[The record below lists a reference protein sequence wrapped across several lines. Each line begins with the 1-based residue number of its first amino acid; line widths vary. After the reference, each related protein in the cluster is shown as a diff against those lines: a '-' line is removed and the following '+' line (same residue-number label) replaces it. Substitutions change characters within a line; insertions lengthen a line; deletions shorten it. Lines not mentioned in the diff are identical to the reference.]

1 MKFEFS
7 QYQYQTDAAN
17 AVCDVFEGQPKVEDV
32 SYIRDVGMRRP
43 VFHPAATMEQG
54 TLDAPELRPEHSQG
68 MLDDDDDT
76 GYRNADLELTPE
88 QLLANI
94 QGIQTRQD
102 LVPSNHLFDKPL
114 GAVSLDV
121 EMETGTGKTFVYTK
135 TMFELNRRYGWTK
148 FIIVVPSIA
157 IREGVAKSLELTAD
171 YFYTSGRDGNEGYG
185 KKLSWFVYN
194 SSNLN
199 ELDSF
204 AQSSDISVMVINM
217 QAFNA
222 SMNEAKNVEGRKG
235 DNAARII
242 FSERDEFGSR
252 RPIDV
257 ISALRPIVILDEPQK
272 MGGKATQDGI
282 RQFNPLF
289 ALHYSA
295 THRERHD
302 LVYSLDALDAYNQR
316 LVKRIEVKGFE
327 LHNMRGA
334 DGYLYLQDIVVS
346 KNRPPVARIEYKKLS
361 AAGNVTTAIGSF
373 NENDDLYPVSGE
385 LEAYRDG
392 WRIAPDGIVPDQDNQ
407 LSYVRFLNGEVI
419 HKGQVLNDGS
429 EADMRRIQIR
439 ETILSHL
446 QKEEHLWARG
456 IKCLSLFFID
466 EVAKYRQYDEE
477 GNEVNG
483 EYARIFEEE
492 YDRCVQ
498 WFLQGRLDDGH
509 GYLAWLRTT
518 WGHSVHKGYFSIDK
532 HGRSIDSKLKRG
544 SDESDDV
551 NAYDLILKNKERL
564 LSFEEPTRFI
574 FSHSALREGWDNP
587 NVFQIC
593 TLKHSDNEISK
604 RQEVGR
610 GLRLCVNKDGVRQDL
625 NMLGED
631 EVQEVNLLTVIAS
644 ESYEKFA
651 EALQKDIRSELRDR
665 PIRIDN
671 AFLAKVSIPTEQLGP
686 GYEGVDPVTFTPE
699 ESNTVYLRLYKHD
712 LIDESG
718 KLTDKFTEHG
728 LDEEFV
734 AALPAPLQAKIPA
747 VEIVLKSVLENI
759 TGVIIGNAL
768 KRKIGRNDLNANFQ
782 KKEFQELW
790 KRINHKYA
798 YTVHFNDDELV
809 RNAVREIDSK
819 LVVAKLSYTV
829 TKGIQRQ
836 EASRADLAVGQH
848 FKREANGSYT
858 RDLDIDATNG
868 VKYDLLGEIAQSA
881 TITRRCAA
889 RILKGIRADKFRM
902 FRDNPEQFIAK
913 VSRLIIEQKAAM
925 IVDHISYD
933 RIQGEYDSTIFAN
946 AGGRDETDAIRVS
959 KCVQDWVFPDG
970 DPRKGVEAQFT
981 RGLEAASEVA
991 VYAKLPRGFQIP
1003 TPVGNYAPDWAVA
1016 FREDSGL
1023 KHIFFV
1029 AETKGDMSSMELR
1042 TVEASKIAC
1051 AKRLFNDL
1059 QLADDVRY
1067 EQAVTYEG
1075 LLDQVKALQ

>member
-17 AVCDVFEGQPKVEDV
+17 AVCDVFEGQPKHEDV
-32 SYIRDVGMRRP
+32 SYIRDVGRRTSD
-43 VFHPAATMEQG
+43 VRADQAHM
-54 TLDAPELRPEHSQG
+54 DAKLFDASE
-68 MLDDDDDT
+68 MDDDT
-76 GYRNADLELTPE
+76 GYRNADLELTSG

-94 QGIQTRQD
+94 QGIQKLQD
-102 LVPSNHLFDKPL
+102 LVPSKHLYAKPL

-135 TMFELNRRYGWTK
+135 TMFELNRRYGWSK
-148 FIIVVPSIA
+148 FIIVVPSVA

-171 YFYTSGRDGNEGYG
+171 YFYTSGQDGNEGYG
-185 KKLSWFVYN
+185 RKLNWFVYN
-194 SSNLN
+194 SANLN

-222 SMNEAKNVEGRKG
+222 SMKEGGRSKES
-235 DNAARII
+235 RII

-327 LHNMRGA
+327 LHNMRGT
-334 DGYLYLQDIVVS
+334 DGYLYLQDIIVS
-346 KNRPPVARIEYKKLS
+346 KNRPPIARIEYKKLS
-361 AAGNVTTAIGSF
+361 AVGGVTTAVGSF
-373 NENDDLYPVSGE
+373 NENDDLHPASGG

-392 WRIAPDGIVPDQDNQ
+392 WRIAPDGIVPDQDDR
-407 LSYVRFLNGEVI
+407 LGYVRFLNGETLR
-419 HKGQVLNDGS
+419 KGQVLNDGS

-477 GNEVNG
+477 GNEVDG
-483 EYARIFEEE
+483 EYARVFEEE

-625 NMLGED
+625 NVLGEGA
-631 EVQEVNLLTVIAS
+631 VQEVNLLTVIAS

-665 PIRIDN
+665 PVRIDN
-671 AFLAKVSIPTEQLGP
+671 AFLSKVSIPAEQLGL

-712 LIDESG
+712 FIDESG
-718 KLTDKFTEHG
+718 KLTGKFAEQG
-728 LDEEFV
+728 LDGEFV

-747 VEIVLKSVLENI
+747 VEIVLKSVLENV
-759 TGVIIGNAL
+759 TGVIVGNAL

-798 YTVHFNDDELV
+798 YTVHFDDDELV
-809 RNAVREIDSK
+809 RHAVREIDSK
-819 LVVAKLSYTV
+819 LVVAKLSYAV
-829 TKGIQRQ
+829 TKGIQRR
-836 EASRADLAVGQH
+836 EAFRADLAVGQH
-848 FKREANGSYT
+848 FKRETNGSYT

-868 VKYDLLGEIAQSA
+868 VKYDLLGEIAQAA

-889 RILKGIRADKFRM
+889 RILKGIRPDKFRM

-933 RIQGEYDSTIFAN
+933 RIQGEYDSTIFVN

-1029 AETKGDMSSMELR
+1029 AETKGDMSSLELR

-1067 EQAVTYEG
+1067 EQAVTYED

>member
-17 AVCDVFEGQPKVEDV
+17 AVCDVFEGQPKLEDV
-32 SYIRDVGMRRP
+32 SYIRDVGIRRP
-43 VFHPAATMEQG
+43 VFQTAATMEQG
-54 TLDAPELRPEHSQG
+54 TLDAPGLRPEHSQG

-94 QGIQTRQD
+94 RGIQNRQD
-102 LVPSNHLFDKPL
+102 LVASKHLFAKPL

-157 IREGVAKSLELTAD
+157 IREGVAKSLELTVD

-185 KKLSWFVYN
+185 KKLNWFVYN

-199 ELDSF
+199 ELDAF

-222 SMNEAKNVEGRKG
+222 SMKEGGRSKES
-235 DNAARII
+235 RII

-282 RQFNPLF
+282 RQFHPLF

-295 THRERHD
+295 THREKHD
-302 LVYSLDALDAYNQR
+302 LVYSLDTLDAYNQR

-327 LHNMRGA
+327 LHNMRGT
-334 DGYLYLQDIVVS
+334 DGYLYLQDIIVS
-346 KNRPPVARIEYKKLS
+346 KNRPPIARIEYKKLS
-361 AAGNVTTAIGSF
+361 ARLVKRIEVKGFELHNMRGTDGYLYLQDIIVSKNRPPIARIEYKKLSAVGGVTTAVGSF
-373 NENDDLYPVSGE
+373 NENDDLHPASGG

-407 LSYVRFLNGEVI
+407 LGYVRFLNGETLR
-419 HKGQVLNDGS
+419 KGQVLNDGS

-466 EVAKYRQYDEE
+466 EVAKYRQYDDE

-509 GYLAWLRTT
+509 GYLDWLRTT
-518 WGHSVHKGYFSIDK
+518 RGRDVHKGYFSIDK

-574 FSHSALREGWDNP
+574 FSQSALREGWDNP

-665 PIRIDN
+665 PVRIDN
-671 AFLAKVSIPTEQLGP
+671 AFLSKVSIPAEQLGP
-686 GYEGVDPVTFTPE
+686 RYEGVEPVTFTPQ
-699 ESNTVYLRLYKHD
+699 ESNTVYLQLYKHD

-718 KLTDKFTEHG
+718 KLTGKFAEQG
-728 LDEEFV
+728 LDGEFV

-747 VEIVLKSVLENI
+747 VEIVLKSVLENV
-759 TGVIIGNAL
+759 TGVIVGNALKKFAEQGLDGEFVAALPAPLQAKIPAVEIVLKSVLENVTGVIVGNAL

-798 YTVHFNDDELV
+798 YTVHFDDDELV
-809 RNAVREIDSK
+809 RNAVREIDSR

-829 TKGIQRQ
+829 TKGIQRR
-836 EASRADLAVGQH
+836 EASRADLAVGEH
-848 FKREANGSYT
+848 FKRETNGSYNAVREIDSRLVVAKLSYTVTKGIQRREASRADLAVGEHFKRETNGSYT

-868 VKYDLLGEIAQSA
+868 VKYDLLGEIAQAA

-889 RILKGIRADKFRM
+889 RILKGIRPDKFRM

-913 VSRLIIEQKAAM
+913 VSRLIIEQTSSAC
-925 IVDHISYD
+925 SGTT
-933 RIQGEYDSTIFAN
+933 RS
-946 AGGRDETDAIRVS
+946 S
-959 KCVQDWVFPDG
+959 SS
-970 DPRKGVEAQFT
+970 PR
-981 RGLEAASEVA
+981 SA
-991 VYAKLPRGFQIP
+991 V
-1003 TPVGNYAPDWAVA
+1003 
-1016 FREDSGL
+1016 
-1023 KHIFFV
+1023 
-1029 AETKGDMSSMELR
+1029 
-1042 TVEASKIAC
+1042 
-1051 AKRLFNDL
+1051 
-1059 QLADDVRY
+1059 
-1067 EQAVTYEG
+1067 
-1075 LLDQVKALQ
+1075 

>member
-17 AVCDVFEGQPKVEDV
+17 AVCDVFEGQPRHEGVN
-32 SYIRDVGMRRP
+32 YIRDVGVRSRDIRQDQANRGAKL
-43 VFHPAATMEQG
+43 F
-54 TLDAPELRPEHSQG
+54 DASE
-68 MLDDDDDT
+68 MDDDT
-76 GYRNADLELTPE
+76 GYRNADLELTSE

-94 QGIQTRQD
+94 RGIQNRRD
-102 LVPSNHLFDKPL
+102 LVASKHLFAKPL

-135 TMFELNRRYGWTK
+135 TMFELNRRYGWSK

-185 KKLSWFVYN
+185 KKFNWFVYN

-222 SMNEAKNVEGRKG
+222 SMKEGGRSKES
-235 DNAARII
+235 RII

-295 THRERHD
+295 THREKHD

-327 LHNMRGA
+327 LHNMRGT
-334 DGYLYLQDIVVS
+334 DGYLYLQDIIVS
-346 KNRPPVARIEYKKLS
+346 KNKPPIARIEYKKLS
-361 AAGNVTTAIGSF
+361 AAGNVTTAVGSF
-373 NENDDLYPVSGE
+373 NENDDLHPASGG

-392 WRIAPDGIVPDQDNQ
+392 WRIAPDGIVPDQDDR
-407 LSYVRFLNGEVI
+407 LGYVRFLNGEI
-419 HKGQVLNDGS
+419 LRKGQVLNDGS

-466 EVAKYRQYDEE
+466 EVAKYRQYDDE
-477 GNEVNG
+477 GNEVDG

-665 PIRIDN
+665 PVRIDN
-671 AFLAKVSIPTEQLGP
+671 AFLSKVSIPAEQLGP

-718 KLTDKFTEHG
+718 KLTDKFAEQG
-728 LDEEFV
+728 LDGEFV

-747 VEIVLKSVLENI
+747 VEIVLKSVLENV
-759 TGVIIGNAL
+759 TGVIVGNAL

-829 TKGIQRQ
+829 TKGIQRR
-836 EASRADLAVGQH
+836 EAFRADLAVGQH
-848 FKREANGSYT
+848 FKRETNGSYT
-858 RDLDIDATNG
+858 RDLDIDTTNG
-868 VKYDLLGEIAQSA
+868 VKYDLLGEIAQAA

-889 RILKGIRADKFRM
+889 RILKVIRPDKFRM

-933 RIQGEYDSTIFAN
+933 RIQGEYDSTIFVN

-1029 AETKGDMSSMELR
+1029 AETKGDMSSLELR

-1051 AKRLFNDL
+1051 VKRLFNDL

-1067 EQAVTYEG
+1067 EQAVTYED